1 MLKGQD
7 PTQPMLQEMDIC
19 PKKQDSLDPGLMF
32 PAASRSRFNDPI
44 KEAPIMRS
52 RGIIPP

>member
-44 KEAPIMRS
+44 KEALIMRS